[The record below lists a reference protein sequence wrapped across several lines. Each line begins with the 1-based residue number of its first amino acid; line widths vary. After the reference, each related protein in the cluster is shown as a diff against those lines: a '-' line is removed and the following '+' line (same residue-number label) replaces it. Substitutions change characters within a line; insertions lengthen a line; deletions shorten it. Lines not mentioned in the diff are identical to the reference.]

1 MMMPEAAS
9 AANQIA
15 FSFMSETQLAGL
27 SASQKFPNAVAGDVT
42 GEVEARAS
50 IVPVICVMAAA
61 GTVLLALFAT
71 QASEPL
77 LLTVLASLA
86 MLGVFFVFG
95 LMAGHIR
102 IGERVRYDDLVAAF
116 TENLDAGLLL
126 TGRDGIIHFANTR
139 FADLVGRSASGEPL
153 ALDVAFGGDA
163 AAAEAM
169 YRLTRAAARGQARRE
184 DFEIRSK
191 AGGSQHLSVTCKPMQ
206 LNGHER
212 DVGPLVSWTITD
224 ITAERAGDLSRLA
237 ALQTAAGLYDQ
248 SPIGFLSIDAHGGVR
263 HANATFLNWIGR
275 QQGADSQPRGL
286 KLSDL
291 LPQDGIDLLRQAAL
305 GAATGVQSIDL
316 DVTTRD
322 GRLLAMRF
330 VVERDAQG
338 GPDRG
343 LNMGVLNR
351 ETGTTLTAEEGAEAR
366 FARLFQ
372 SAPFGI
378 AAVAANGRIASA
390 NSAFARMTLPGAG
403 GIGDAALDV
412 LSFKADA
419 QTRKHLDGVLK
430 SVLSG
435 QSNPLPLEITTGG
448 SNEFSRRVY
457 INSLAH
463 GKSDREAAIVFVLDA
478 TEQKALEAKFAQ
490 SSKMEAVG
498 QLAGGIAHDFN
509 NVLTAI
515 IGHSDLLLQ
524 THRPTDPAY
533 KDIKNIQTSAYR
545 AADMVRQLL
554 SFSRR
559 QPLQAA
565 PLQLGEL
572 IADSFSILKKSAG
585 DKVEFATQPSR
596 DLWYVKAD
604 KTEIERVILNLT
616 TNAGHAMP
624 DGGNVTV
631 RTSNITERQSQKLGH
646 HGMPVGEYVL
656 MEVED
661 TGTGMSPEVLAK
673 IFEPFFTTKAVGKGS
688 GLGLSN
694 VYGIIKQSQGFIYA
708 DSVVG
713 KGTTFRIYL
722 PRYLPEND
730 EEVVALKDKDKG
742 KKKAQPADLTGTGRV
757 LLVEDEDIVRSFAVR
772 ALKRQGYEVLEASS
786 GVEALEVMAANEGRI
801 DIVVS
806 DVVMPEMDGPTMAT
820 ELRKKNPGLKIIFVS
835 GYPREHFDMSL
846 DKDQHFAFLPKPFS
860 LPQLAAKVKEQLQS

>member
-1 MMMPEAAS
+1 MMTVPDAAAS
-9 AANQIA
+9 SNQIA
-15 FSFMSETQLAGL
+15 FGFMSDPNAAGL
-27 SASQKFPNAVAGDVT
+27 SGTSNSYNLDAAG
-42 GEVEARAS
+42 EAAERAS

-61 GTVLLALFAT
+61 GTVLLAIVAT
-71 QASEPL
+71 QASEPF
-77 LLTVLASLA
+77 LLTLLASLA

-95 LMAGHIR
+95 LIAGHIR
-102 IGERVRYDDLVAAF
+102 IGERIRYDDLIAAF
-116 TENLDAGLLL
+116 AENLDAGLLL
-126 TGRDGIIHFANTR
+126 TSRDGTVHYANTR
-139 FADLVGRSASGEPL
+139 LGDLIGRTSSGDPVS
-153 ALDVAFGGDA
+153 LDVAFGSETA
-163 AAAEAM
+163 PTEALF
-169 YRLTRAAARGQARRE
+169 RLTRAAAKGQPWRESFETRGKPGEPRH
-184 DFEIRSK
+184 ICIS
-191 AGGSQHLSVTCKPMQ
+191 CKP
-206 LNGHER
+206 LNLAGQER
-212 DVGPLVSWTITD
+212 DMGPLVSWTVSD
-224 ITAERAGDLSRLA
+224 ITTERAADLRRLA
-237 ALQTAAGLYDQ
+237 GLQVAAGFFDQ
-248 SPIGFLSIDAHGGVR
+248 SPAGLLSVDAAGVVR
-263 HANATFLNWIGR
+263 HSNATFLSWIGR
-275 QQGADSQPRGL
+275 QQNADDQARVL
-286 KLSDL
+286 KLADL
-291 LPQDGIDLLRQAAL
+291 LPQDSIDLLRQAAL

-316 DVTTRD
+316 DVTARD
-322 GRLLAMRF
+322 GRLHAMRF
-330 VVERDAQG
+330 VVQRDAQG
-338 GPDRG
+338 G

-351 ETGTTLTAEEGAEAR
+351 ETGAALTAEEGAEAR

-378 AAVAANGRIASA
+378 AAIGADGRIASA

-403 GIGDAALDV
+403 GIGDTALDV
-412 LSFKADA
+412 LAHKADTE
-419 QTRKHLDGVLK
+419 TRKQLDGVLK
-430 SVLSG
+430 DVLAG
-435 QSNPLPLEITTGG
+435 QSNPLPLEITTGAN
-448 SNEFSRRVY
+448 NEFSRRVY
-457 INSLAH
+457 ISSLAH
-463 GKSDREAAIVFVLDA
+463 GKSVRESAIVFVLDA

-515 IGHSDLLLQ
+515 IGYSDLLLQ

-559 QPLQAA
+559 QPLQAV
-565 PLQLGEL
+565 PLQLGEM
-572 IADSFSILKKSAG
+572 IADSLSILKKSAG
-585 DKVEFATQPSR
+585 DKVEFKTQQSR

-604 KTEIERVILNLT
+604 KTELERVILNLT

-624 DGGNVTV
+624 DGGSLKV

-661 TGTGMSPEVLAK
+661 TGTGMPPEVLKK

-694 VYGIIKQSQGFIYA
+694 VYGIIKQSSGFIYA
-708 DSVVG
+708 DSDVG

-722 PRYLPEND
+722 PRYLPESD

-742 KKKAQPADLTGTGRV
+742 KKKERSADLTGTGRV

-786 GVEALEVMAANEGRI
+786 GVEALEIMAANEGRI

-820 ELRKKNPGLKIIFVS
+820 EMRKANPGLKIIFVS
-835 GYPREHFDMSL
+835 GYPREHFDTSL

-860 LPQLAAKVKEQLQS
+860 LPQLAAKVKEQLQLDT

>member
-1 MMMPEAAS
+1 MMMPDAAPL
-9 AANQIA
+9 ANQIA
-15 FSFMSETQLAGL
+15 FPFMSETQLTGIPGAP
-27 SASQKFPNAVAGDVT
+27 QTFPNDTASEAQ
-42 GEVEARAS
+42 ARAM
-50 IVPVICVMAAA
+50 IVPIICVMAAA

-71 QASEPL
+71 KASEPF

-86 MLGVFFVFG
+86 MLGVFFLFG

-102 IGERVRYDDLVAAF
+102 IGERIRYDDLVAAF

-126 TGRDGIIHFANTR
+126 TGRDGTVYFSNAR
-139 FADLVGRSASGEPL
+139 LGDLVGRSPSGEHL
-153 ALDVAFGGDA
+153 ALDVAFGSEA
-163 AAAEAM
+163 APAEAM
-169 YRLTRAAARGQARRE
+169 FRLMRAATRGQPWRE
-184 DFEIRSK
+184 DFEVRPK
-191 AGGSQHLSVTCKPMQ
+191 DGGSQHLSVSCRP
-206 LNGHER
+206 LRLDAHVREL
-212 DVGPLVSWTITD
+212 GPLVSWTITD
-224 ITAERAGDLSRLA
+224 ITAERAGDLGRLA
-237 ALQTAAGLYDQ
+237 GLQAAAGLYDQ
-248 SPIGFLSIDAHGGVR
+248 SPIGFLSIDAQGGVR

-275 QQGADSQPRGL
+275 QQGANTQPRGL
-286 KLSDL
+286 KLADL

-316 DVTTRD
+316 DVTARD

-330 VVERDAQG
+330 VVQRDTQG
-338 GPDRG
+338 GTQSG

-351 ETGTTLTAEEGAEAR
+351 ETGVALTAEEGAEAR

-378 AAVAANGRIASA
+378 AAIGSDGRIASA

-403 GIGDAALDV
+403 GLGDLALDV
-412 LSFKADA
+412 LSFKADTE
-419 QTRKHLDGVLK
+419 TRKQLDGVLK
-430 SVLSG
+430 GVLTG
-435 QSNPLPLEITTGG
+435 QSNPLPLEITTGAN
-448 SNEFSRRVY
+448 SEFSRRVY
-457 INSLAH
+457 ISSLAH
-463 GKSDREAAIVFVLDA
+463 GKSVREAAIVFVLDA

-515 IGHSDLLLQ
+515 IGFSDLLLQ
-524 THRPTDPAY
+524 THRPADPAY

-545 AADMVRQLL
+545 AAEMVRQLL

-559 QPLQAA
+559 QPLQAT

-572 IADSFSILKKSAG
+572 LADNLSMLKKSAG
-585 DKVEFATQPSR
+585 DAVEFTTQPSR

-604 KTEIERVILNLT
+604 KAELVRVIHNLSV
-616 TNAGHAMP
+616 NAGHAMP
-624 DGGNVTV
+624 DGGSLTV
-631 RTSNITERQSQKLGH
+631 RTSNITERQSQKLDH

-661 TGTGMSPEVLAK
+661 TGTGMSPEVLGK
-673 IFEPFFTTKAVGKGS
+673 IFEPYFTTKAVGKGS
-688 GLGLSN
+688 GFGLSS
-694 VYGIIKQSQGFIYA
+694 VYGIIKQSSGFIYA
-708 DSVVG
+708 DSVPG
-713 KGTTFRIYL
+713 KGSTFRIYL

-730 EEVVALKDKDKG
+730 EEVAVLKERDKD
-742 KKKAQPADLTGTGRV
+742 KKKAQTADLTGTGRV

-786 GVEALEVMAANEGRI
+786 GVEALEVMAAIEGRV

-806 DVVMPEMDGPTMAT
+806 DVVMPEMDGPAMAK
-820 ELRKKNPGLKIIFVS
+820 ELRKKNPDLKIIFVS
-835 GYPREHFDMSL
+835 GYPREHFDTIL
-846 DKDQHFAFLPKPFS
+846 GNDQNFAFLPKPFS
-860 LPQLAAKVKEQLQS
+860 LPQLAAKVKEQLQLERE

>member
-1 MMMPEAAS
+1 
-9 AANQIA
+9 
-15 FSFMSETQLAGL
+15 MSETQLAAMSG
-27 SASQKFPNAVAGDVT
+27 SQQTYSDDIS
-42 GEVEARAS
+42 GEAQARATL
-50 IVPVICVMAAA
+50 VPVISVLAAA

-77 LLTVLASLA
+77 LLTLMASLA

-102 IGERVRYDDLVAAF
+102 IGERIRYDDLVAAF
-116 TENLDAGLLL
+116 TENLDSGLLL
-126 TGRDGIIHFANTR
+126 TGRDGTIHFANTR
-139 FADLVGRSASGEPL
+139 YGDMAGRSPSGEPQ

-169 YRLTRAAARGQARRE
+169 FRLTRAASRGQTWRE
-184 DFEIRSK
+184 DFEIRTKNS
-191 AGGSQHLSVTCKPMQ
+191 GSQHLSVSCKPLSLDAHAREM
-206 LNGHER
+206 
-212 DVGPLVSWTITD
+212 GPLVSWTITD
-224 ITAERAGDLSRLA
+224 ITAERTGDLGRLA
-237 ALQTAAGLYDQ
+237 GLQAVAGLYDQ
-248 SPIGFLSIDAHGGVR
+248 SPVGFLSIDAGGVVR

-275 QQGADSQPRGL
+275 HPEAGTQPRGL
-286 KLSDL
+286 KIADL

-305 GAATGVQSIDL
+305 GAANGVQSIDL
-316 DVTTRD
+316 DVTARD

-330 VVERDAQG
+330 VVQRDAHG
-338 GPDRG
+338 GPQGG

-351 ETGTTLTAEEGAEAR
+351 EMGASLSAEEGAEAR

-378 AAVAANGRIASA
+378 AAIRSDGRITSA
-390 NSAFARMTLPGAG
+390 NSAFARMSLPGAG
-403 GIGDAALDV
+403 GIGDQALDV
-412 LSFKADA
+412 LAYNADA
-419 QTRKHLDGVLK
+419 QTRRELDGALTGVLT
-430 SVLSG
+430 G
-435 QSNPLPLEITTGG
+435 QSNPLPLEITTGAN
-448 SNEFSRRVY
+448 NELSRRVY
-457 INSLAH
+457 ISSLAH
-463 GKSDREAAIVFVLDA
+463 GKSDSEAAIVFVLDA

-515 IGHSDLLLQ
+515 IGYSDLLLQ
-524 THRPTDPAY
+524 THRPADPAY

-545 AADMVRQLL
+545 AAEMVRQLL

-559 QPLQAA
+559 QPLQAV

-572 IADSFSILKKSAG
+572 IADKLDMLKKSAG
-585 DKVEFATQPSR
+585 DKVEFTTQPSR

-604 KTEIERVILNLT
+604 RTELERVILNLS

-624 DGGNVTV
+624 DGGTLTV
-631 RTSNITERQSQKLGH
+631 RTSNITERQSQKLAH

-656 MEVED
+656 MEVAD
-661 TGTGMSPEVLAK
+661 SGTGMSPEVLAK

-694 VYGIIKQSQGFIYA
+694 VYGIIKQSSGFIYA
-708 DSVVG
+708 DSAPG
-713 KGTTFRIYL
+713 RGTTFRIYL

-730 EEVVALKDKDKG
+730 EEVVSLKDKDK
-742 KKKAQPADLTGTGRV
+742 KKTRTADLTGTGRV

-806 DVVMPEMDGPTMAT
+806 DVVMPEMDGPAMAK
-820 ELRKKNPGLKIIFVS
+820 ELRKKNPDLKIIFVS
-835 GYPREHFDMSL
+835 GYPREHFDTSL

-860 LPQLAAKVKEQLQS
+860 LPQLAAKVKEQLQSEREC